1 MKIFERGSKKLTK
14 AWAFYDWA
22 NSVYPLVISTAVFP
36 IYYSSITSSF
46 ANEAGDISF
55 LGMQWNPTTLYD
67 YTLSLSF
74 LIVAFFS
81 PILSGIADYM
91 GNKLKF
97 LKFFCLLGS
106 LSVMC
111 LFFFTND
118 LLLLVLRAILYA
130 YDYYLNFILVYIFL
144 YYFSRYCGLFKMI

>member
-111 LFFFTND
+111 LFFFTGVET
-118 LLLLVLRAILYA
+118 LWVALTFTILASIGFWGSLVFYNA
-130 YDYYLNFILVYIFL
+130 YLPRNFNY
-144 YYFSRYCGLFKMI
+144 